1 VLPIA
6 ARRIDYVDGTSDE
19 TSGVPARKT
28 GVRGVIYWHN
38 EPYRTFDYGNDT
50 YVLDAGGEIAGETES
65 DETHETWRQGIH
77 GEAHKNKPPYARVAW
92 AQMQVTA
99 PTAVQAI
106 VTWAQLE
113 INQGSGH
120 ARVTWAAFEPGP

>member
-1 VLPIA
+1 MLPVT

-19 TSGVPARKT
+19 TLGTPARKT
-28 GVRGVIYWHN
+28 GVRGVIYWHGD
-38 EPYRTFDYGNDT
+38 PYVTYDYGNST
-50 YVLDAGGEIAGETES
+50 YDVDGTDIAGESES
-65 DETHETWRQGIH
+65 DETYETWRTGIH
-77 GEAHKNKPPYARVAW
+77 AEAHKNKPPYARVVW

-113 INQGSGH
+113 VLQGSGH
-120 ARVTWAAFEPGP
+120 ARVAWAQFEAG